1 MRRILASVVAMLL
14 VGIISWAAAADTA
27 LEGKKVTM
35 ILKNFTNPFFI
46 TVRKGGEEAAKE
58 FGIDL
63 TVLAPL
69 KADNNE
75 EQTHMVEQA
84 IVAGAELVIMCPSDT
99 MGIIPAME
107 KLQDEG
113 IPVVNLNT
121 RIGGDKK
128 LSETFVAIENV
139 ECGYE
144 TVKRLIKMMGGEGEL
159 ILLEGVS
166 GAQTSIDRIK
176 GAHKAIAEHPGV
188 KVVAQQ
194 PADYNRAKAL
204 DVTQNL
210 LQAHPN
216 VKALYCCNDE
226 MALGAVEAVASAG
239 RTGKVLIAGSDANA
253 DARAAIK
260 AGKMAL
266 TCDTDPFNQGYQSV
280 VAAAKVL
287 KGEKMPGLFRVNIKV
302 LGKEDLEK

>member
-1 MRRILASVVAMLL
+1 MKKMYALIAALLMMCAASF
-14 VGIISWAAAADTA
+14 AADPA
-27 LEGKKVTM
+27 VAGKPITM

-46 TVRKGGEEAAKE
+46 TVKEGGEAAAKE
-58 FGIDL
+58 FGLDL

-84 IVAGAELVIMCPSDT
+84 IVSGAELVIMCPSDT

-107 KLQDEG
+107 KLKEED

-121 RIGGDKK
+121 RIGGGEK
-128 LSETFVAIENV
+128 LAETFVAIENE
-139 ECGYE
+139 ECGYA
-144 TVKRLIKMMGGEGEL
+144 TVKRLIEMMGGEGEI

-176 GAHKAIAEHPGV
+176 GAHKIIAENPKV
-188 KVVAQQ
+188 KIVAQQ

-216 VKALYCCNDE
+216 VKAIYACNDE
-226 MALGAVEAVASAG
+226 MALGAVEAVSSAG
-239 RTGKVLIAGSDANA
+239 RAGRILIAGSDGNT
-253 DARAAIK
+253 DALQAIRD
-260 AGKMAL
+260 GKMAL
-266 TCDTDPFNQGYQSV
+266 TCNTDPFNQGYQSV
-280 VAAAKVL
+280 VAAVKVL
-287 KGEKMPGLFRVNIKV
+287 KGEDMPALFRVSIKV
-302 LGKEDLEK
+302 IGKEDL

>member
-1 MRRILASVVAMLL
+1 MKKLLPAFAAVLLAAVALP
-14 VGIISWAAAADTA
+14 AAAADPEVA
-27 LEGKKVTM
+27 GKEVTM

-46 TVRKGGEEAAKE
+46 TVKEGGEAAAKDL
-58 FGIDL
+58 GLNL

-84 IVAGAELVIMCPSDT
+84 IVSGADLVIMCPSDT

-107 KLQDEG
+107 KLQEEE
-113 IPVVNLNT
+113 IPVINLNT

-128 LSETFVAIENV
+128 LAETLVAIENI

-144 TVKRLIKMMGGEGEL
+144 TVKRLIDMMGGEGEI

-176 GAHKAIAEHPGV
+176 GAQDAIAEHPGV
-188 KVVAQQ
+188 TIVAQQ

-216 VKALYCCNDE
+216 VKAIYCCNDE
-226 MALGAVEAVASAG
+226 MALGAVEAIASAG
-239 RTGKVLIAGSDANA
+239 RTGRVLVAGSDANA
-253 DARAAIK
+253 DALQAIRD
-260 AGKMAL
+260 GKMTL

-280 VAAAKVL
+280 VAAVKAL
-287 KGEKMPGLFRVNIKV
+287 KGEELPELFRVSIKV
-302 LGKEDLEK
+302 VGKEDL

>member
-1 MRRILASVVAMLL
+1 MKKLLALVAALMLAG
-14 VGIISWAAAADTA
+14 VFASAADLA
-27 LEGKKVTM
+27 VEGKEMTM

-46 TVRKGGEEAAKE
+46 TVKDGGEAAAKE
-58 FGIDL
+58 FGLNL

-84 IVAGAELVIMCPSDT
+84 IVSGADLVIMCPSDT

-107 KLQDEG
+107 KLMDEG

-128 LSETFVAIENV
+128 LAETFVAIENV

-144 TVKRLIKMMGGEGEL
+144 TVKRLIDMMGGEGEL

-176 GAHKAIAEHPGV
+176 GAHQAIEEHKGV
-188 KVVAQQ
+188 HVVAQQ

-210 LQAHPN
+210 LQAHP
-216 VKALYCCNDE
+216 KAKAIYCCNDE
-226 MALGAVEAVASAG
+226 MALGAVEAIASANK
-239 RTGKVLIAGSDANA
+239 TGKVLVAGSDANA
-253 DARAAIK
+253 DARQAIRD
-260 AGKMAL
+260 GKMAL

-280 VAAAKVL
+280 VAAVKVL
-287 KGEKMPGLFRVNIKV
+287 KGEEMPELFRVNIKV
-302 LGKEDLEK
+302 LGKEDLK